1 MLLCGG
7 PGRPGTRIH
16 RECTAGAQLPYQL
29 LLPPLLF
36 AGPFCLALGLT
47 LPLVRF
53 EKLYFFEESPSLV
66 GIIVGLWS
74 EGDWLLAL
82 LVALFSAVFPVAKLL
97 VVLHE
102 AVVGRMGQGGAA
114 GPLSRFI
121 PLLSKW
127 SMMDVLLVALVIV
140 AAKTSGVADAF
151 TQPGFCLFAAC
162 ALVVI
167 MTQYL
172 LLWRGRY
179 PEQQKR
185 LSQVQEP

>member
-1 MLLCGG
+1 M
-7 PGRPGTRIH
+7 
-16 RECTAGAQLPYQL
+16 

-53 EKLYFFEESPSLV
+53 EKLYFFEDTPSLV
-66 GIIVGLWS
+66 GIVAGLWT
-74 EGDWLLAL
+74 EGDWLLAV

-97 VVLHE
+97 VVLSE
-102 AVVGRMGQGGAA
+102 AVIGRQGHATAA
-114 GPLSRFI
+114 GPLSNFI

-151 TQPGFCLFAAC
+151 TQPGLWFYAAS
-162 ALVVI
+162 ALVV
-167 MTQYL
+167 TLTHYL
-172 LLWRGRY
+172 LQVRGREE
-179 PEQQKR
+179 EQQKR